1 MNRLPDWLPAL
12 LKSLGLHGILLA
24 LLLFR
29 LDGKPTPPPAPS
41 PPREIIEAV
50 AVDKSRVQ
58 RELERLKAREEAEQ
72 RRRERLKRQRIA
84 EERRLAE
91 LRRKRL
97 AEKKR
102 LEALAREKRRQ
113 AQEEARRLAELEKRR
128 REEAERLARLEEA
141 RKAAERKRLEA
152 EKRRQEAER
161 RRREEEARRRAEEAR
176 KKALEARRREEAE
189 RQARRRQEIDR
200 QVNATIARIRRAV
213 ERVWLRPPSYRT
225 GLSCTIQVKVAPGGR
240 VVDAR
245 VIRSSGDPG
254 FDRSAEVAVRKASP
268 LPIPDDPAV
277 AARFQEFNFV
287 FTPQG

>member
-102 LEALAREKRRQ
+102 LEALALEKRRQ
-113 AQEEARRLAELEKRR
+113 AQ
-128 REEAERLARLEEA
+128 
-141 RKAAERKRLEA
+141 
-152 EKRRQEAER
+152 
-161 RRREEEARRRAEEAR
+161 
-176 KKALEARRREEAE
+176 
-189 RQARRRQEIDR
+189 
-200 QVNATIARIRRAV
+200 
-213 ERVWLRPPSYRT
+213 
-225 GLSCTIQVKVAPGGR
+225 
-240 VVDAR
+240 
-245 VIRSSGDPG
+245 
-254 FDRSAEVAVRKASP
+254 
-268 LPIPDDPAV
+268 
-277 AARFQEFNFV
+277 
-287 FTPQG
+287 